1 MLKGDS
7 YWSTGSTA
15 EVVKADKKGPK
26 GQGAGKGGAAGVKVG
41 KRKGKSAKI
50 ANKDPAVLKAQQA
63 AKQLLAARKVF
74 ITPCQYFPPSLC
86 TPFQGDQN
94 TKLFKRPAR

>member
-1 MLKGDS
+1 VGIELDKMLKGDS

-26 GQGAGKGGAAGVKVG
+26 GQGTGKGGAAGVKVG

-74 ITPCQYFPPSLC
+74 TTPCQ
-86 TPFQGDQN
+86 
-94 TKLFKRPAR
+94 